1 MWDRQLRTRV
11 RGVDE
16 MAVRGRWL
24 QIQLDPII
32 TRMAQKSKR
41 IVREVH
47 DEPHIKGRRVT
58 VRHIYGRVHER
69 GLQPETVANRLDL
82 DIADVYRALAYY
94 HEHPEEMA
102 EIQRMREA
110 FFEQAREESAISPGD
125 VE

>member
-1 MWDRQLRTRV
+1 MSQQS
-11 RGVDE
+11 
-16 MAVRGRWL
+16 A
-24 QIQLDPII
+24 
-32 TRMAQKSKR
+32 R

-94 HEHPEEMA
+94 HEHPDEMA
-102 EIQRMREA
+102 EVERQREA
-110 FFEQAREESAISPGD
+110 VFEQAREESAISPQD
-125 VE
+125 LE